1 MPGDDLGKIR
11 KATTLGVDCICM
23 DFEDGVAPNRKS
35 EARNTVIEAM
45 NSLDF
50 HNSERLVRINAVG
63 SGFESDDLK
72 TALPLR
78 PDGIVI
84 PKVDDAHQIHLVSQA
99 ISSFET
105 QEGWSPGGIRL
116 IVVVESARAIVNL
129 PLIVSADLRLDAIIF
144 GAEDF
149 ASDLGAIRT
158 KDAWEVFYARSAV
171 VTYASAH
178 DLQAIDMVYID
189 FQDIEG
195 LKREAIKGAQMA
207 FSGKQVI
214 HPNQVAPVQEAFTPS
229 NDAIDYAVKVIS
241 TFKEKQLAGIGA
253 FALNGRMIDA
263 PIVKHAERV
272 ITLAKAAG
280 KIPL

>member
-105 QEGWSPGGIRL
+105 QEGWSLGGIRL
-116 IVVVESARAIVNL
+116 IIVVESARAIVNL
-129 PLIVSADLRLDAIIF
+129 PHIVSADLRLDAIIF

-229 NDAIDYAVKVIS
+229 DDAIDYAVKVIS